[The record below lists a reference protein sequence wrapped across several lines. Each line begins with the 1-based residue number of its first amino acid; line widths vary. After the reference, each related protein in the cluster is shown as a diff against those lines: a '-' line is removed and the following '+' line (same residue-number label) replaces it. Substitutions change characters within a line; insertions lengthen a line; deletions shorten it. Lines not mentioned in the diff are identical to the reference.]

1 MSLYEVTG
9 IAAAARSRSFVN
21 TLQLSD
27 DDDELNGGRDTR
39 MVNDLYA

>member
-1 MSLYEVTG
+1 MTLYEVTG

-27 DDDELNGGRDTR
+27 ELNGGRDTC